1 VLGAIMLTGYLGGS
15 VYTHLRVDS
24 PLFTHV
30 LFGVY
35 VGVLAWGGLYLRDR
49 RVRALMPWRA

>member
-1 VLGAIMLTGYLGGS
+1 VA
-15 VYTHLRVDS
+15 THYRIAS

-35 VGVLAWGGLYLRDR
+35 VAMIMWAGLVLRFPALQTALFSPLQR
-49 RVRALMPWRA
+49 RN